1 MSSVQNVWRQLVQRR
16 LWPVAVLLLAGL
28 AAVPVLLAKD
38 PEPVAAT
45 PQPKVETGDNE
56 LAEQP
61 IVSPDTEVDVRRVV
75 IGKRKNPFAMPEKDD
90 PTETTDKASDST
102 VKVSESGG
110 GDKSSSGGGSSG
122 GGGSSDTPASSAP
135 APAPAPP
142 ADPTPAPKPKT
153 YAVHELT
160 VRFGSG
166 DSLERRDL
174 KRLQPLPSAEHPVLI
189 YMGVLKDGK
198 TAVFLV
204 DDGVTPVG
212 DGECR
217 PSPEACE
224 TIRMKAGETEFL
236 DVKDATGAVTD
247 QYQLDLLKIHSGK
260 TASATKAKASSRAGA
275 RIVRARASRSG
286 AAAYRWDAASGTLRH
301 RRGALRSS
309 VSQIGAGLR

>member
-16 LWPVAVLLLAGL
+16 LWPVA
-28 AAVPVLLAKD
+28 VLLAKD

-61 IVSPDTEVDVRRVV
+61 IVSPDTEMDVRRVV

-247 QYQLDLLKIHSGK
+247 QYQLDLIKIHSGK
-260 TASATKAKASSRAGA
+260 TASASKAKASSRAGA

>member
-28 AAVPVLLAKD
+28 VAIPVLLAKD

-45 PQPKVETGDNE
+45 PQAKVDADNE

-61 IVSPDTEVDVRRVV
+61 IVSPDTEVGVRRVV

-90 PTETTDKASDST
+90 PTETTDKASASV
-102 VKVSESGG
+102 VKVSKSSGG
-110 GDKSSSGGGSSG
+110 GDNSSSGGGSSG
-122 GGGSSDTPASSAP
+122 GSGGGSSDTPASSAP
-135 APAPAPP
+135 APAPAPVT
-142 ADPTPAPKPKT
+142 DPTPAPKPKT

-174 KRLQPLPSAEHPVLI
+174 KRLQPLPSSAHPVLI

-212 DGECR
+212 DGDCR

-236 DVKDATGAVTD
+236 DVKDATGTVTD
-247 QYQLDLLKIHSGK
+247 QYQLDLIKIHSGK
-260 TASATKAKASSRAGA
+260 TASASKAKASSRAGA
-275 RIVRARASRSG
+275 RIVRAHSSRSG
-286 AAAYRWDAASGTLRH
+286 AGAYRWDAASGTLRE
-301 RRGALRSS
+301 RRGA
-309 VSQIGAGLR
+309 VSRLGAGLG

>member
-28 AAVPVLLAKD
+28 AAVPVLMAKD

-110 GDKSSSGGGSSG
+110 GDKSSSGDGSSS

-142 ADPTPAPKPKT
+142 ADPTPAPKPKS

-247 QYQLDLLKIHSGK
+247 QYQLDLIKIHSGK

-286 AAAYRWDAASGTLRH
+286 AAAYRWDAASGTLRE
-301 RRGALRSS
+301 RRGA
-309 VSQIGAGLR
+309 VSRLGAGLG